1 MGCHAL
7 QTVLTPVLTSSSD
20 PWGAWNV
27 LEPLSAGH
35 GVPRAA
41 DRAFLLFVSL
51 EFHFHSENK

>member
-1 MGCHAL
+1 M
-7 QTVLTPVLTSSSD
+7 LTSSSD
-20 PWGAWNV
+20 PWGACDV

-41 DRAFLLFVSL
+41 DRTFLLFVSL